1 MKTQDYKMKLL
12 KYLKKE
18 MSQKE
23 IIDFEELLRKDSQ
36 LQKTFLLE
44 RATFIAARE
53 VGRKELRNRFAKL
66 EAERKKIELAP
77 QMTPFEEKQQW
88 MAKAAFMHQLNVSS
102 SSLPVSDETLAD
114 FLEED
119 EEN

>member
-1 MKTQDYKMKLL
+1 MKFL

-23 IIDFEELLRKDSQ
+23 IVDFEETLKKDKQ
-36 LQKTFLLE
+36 LQQEFLRE
-44 RATFIAARE
+44 RAVFIAARE
-53 VGRKELRNRFAKL
+53 VGRKELRNRFTRL
-66 EAERKKIELAP
+66 ETERKKLGIAA
-77 QMTPFEEKQQW
+77 QMTEFEKRQQW
-88 MAKAAFMHQLNVSS
+88 MAKAAFMHQLNIDA

-114 FLEED
+114 FLKD